1 MSIASRAFEAKVR
14 IGGLIKSYLYYY
26 NEGVRTHKQARQ
38 KARKHG
44 KVISVEKVDTQAL
57 LGRIENLRLDD
68 EPERFYLGGGVFED
82 ELNLDEALGLSKK
95 ENRNKR
101 IKNKSKD
108 SREET

>member
-1 MSIASRAFEAKVR
+1 MSVASRAFEAKVR

-26 NEGVRTHKQARQ
+26 SEGVRTHKQARQ

-57 LGRIENLRLDD
+57 LGRIENLKLDD

-82 ELNLDEALGLSKK
+82 ELNLDEVLGLSKK
-95 ENRNKR
+95 TKR
-101 IKNKSKD
+101 RSNDGRTYKD
-108 SREET
+108 TQKG